1 MKNWKVEV
9 SYKPEV
15 PDTTGQGILKDIT
28 DLGINGVDSVRTAT
42 VYWIEG
48 TLDDQAIDQIGA
60 ELLADPITQNY
71 TFRPETNAVTDWTLE
86 VQFKP
91 GVTDAVGDSTVKGIK
106 DLGITGVT
114 GVHTGYKYWF
124 TGNLN
129 TDQLETIARR
139 LLMNDVIQTFS
150 YQKPYRPQIC
160 YRFSIRG
167 TVWRG
172 PCASPRRTSS
182 CTTATTLNRLP
193 KTGN

>member
-15 PDTTGQGILKDIT
+15 PDTLGQGILEDIA
-28 DLGINGVDSVRTAT
+28 DLGISGVDSVRTAT

-48 TLDDQAIDQIGA
+48 TLDDQAIDRIGA
-60 ELLADPITQNY
+60 ELLADPITQDY
-71 TFRPETNAVTDWTLE
+71 TFRPETNSVKCWTLE

-91 GVTDAVGDSTVKGIK
+91 GVTDAVGDSTVKGIT

-114 GVHTGYKYWF
+114 GVHTGHKYWF

-129 TDQLETIARR
+129 AELLETIARR

-150 YQKPYRPQIC
+150 YSQ
-160 YRFSIRG
+160 
-167 TVWRG
+167 
-172 PCASPRRTSS
+172 
-182 CTTATTLNRLP
+182 
-193 KTGN
+193 

>member
-1 MKNWKVEV
+1 MNNWKVEV

-15 PDTTGQGILKDIT
+15 PDTLGQGILEDIA
-28 DLGINGVDSVRTAT
+28 DLGISGVDSVRTAT

-48 TLDDQAIDQIGA
+48 ILDAQAIDRIGA

-71 TFRPETNAVTDWTLE
+71 TFRSESDAVKRWTLE

-114 GVHTGYKYWF
+114 GVRTGHKYWL

-150 YQKPYRPQIC
+150 YQKP
-160 YRFSIRG
+160 S
-167 TVWRG
+167 
-172 PCASPRRTSS
+172 AE
-182 CTTATTLNRLP
+182 N
-193 KTGN
+193 